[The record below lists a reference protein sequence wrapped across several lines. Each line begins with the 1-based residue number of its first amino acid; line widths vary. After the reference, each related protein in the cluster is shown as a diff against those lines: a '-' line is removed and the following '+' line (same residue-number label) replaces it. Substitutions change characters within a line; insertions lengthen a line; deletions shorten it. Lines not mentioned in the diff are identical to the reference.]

1 MSEDQPHRQR
11 LLFRSWYSKGVS
23 QITHIL
29 EDTQWQTIE
38 EEDFIVEMR
47 GSSGCAPTEAVGI
60 VQPRCAKQKQGILCD
75 WWGIYLTIALISHT
89 SKVML
94 KILQARLQ

>member
-29 EDTQWQTIE
+29 EETQWQTIE

-60 VQPRCAKQKQGILCD
+60 VQPRCAKQKQ
-75 WWGIYLTIALISHT
+75 
-89 SKVML
+89 
-94 KILQARLQ
+94 KILRRGGKNTQKNCAEKSFITKIITMV